1 MNNIQIKKVLI
12 VLTVVL
18 LFTGCGPQPKPPL
31 YHWGTYSK
39 SSSEFFHTQGE
50 PEALQKHK
58 DVLEEIVNTS
68 ESNNQRVAP
77 GLYAELGQMYFKN
90 QNSNVFYKE
99 ATFYSVEETLEIMKK
114 KGFADFSFRQTIFR
128 DLKEINGREAIKP
141 GYGEGSFV
149 VIRSKKQ

>member
-77 GLYAELGQMYFKN
+77 GLYAELGQMYFKLGQREKAISYLEKEKTTYPESSIFIDQVLKQIRGN
-90 QNSNVFYKE
+90 Q
-99 ATFYSVEETLEIMKK
+99 
-114 KGFADFSFRQTIFR
+114 
-128 DLKEINGREAIKP
+128 
-141 GYGEGSFV
+141 
-149 VIRSKKQ
+149 